1 MKTRDATWLSLF
13 ERDENSHLSLTERI
27 CSTVRGAVG
36 AGYLGSGDRLPASR
50 VLAIDLQVSR
60 ITVEAAYGR
69 LEAEG
74 YVVRRVGDGTF
85 VALTMPSTDARRKS
99 GRLIQAQLSR
109 RGSELVA
116 TGGCVDARVAHA
128 FTAGF
133 PDLPAFPHEIWR
145 RIAARKLRSDPMI
158 AMGYGDPQGLPEL
171 RSAISS
177 YLFQYRNV
185 QCSPEQIVV
194 TTSSQ
199 QALTLIF
206 TLLIDPGDPV
216 WVEDPCYTGAYTA
229 LVSAGAAVVGI
240 PVDEK
245 GICVPPASERPAPK
259 IAYLTPGHQYPT
271 GAILSM
277 ERRMQIVTD
286 AFLQNTWI
294 VEDDYDSEFR
304 YDAQALPSLQG
315 LDKRGRVIYVGTF
328 SKSMFP
334 SLRIGYM
341 VLPPGLVASFVT
353 ARTTQDGHPPY
364 LSQAIAAEFIA
375 EGHFT
380 AHIRQMR
387 RLYTSRCDCLL
398 ESLAEHVPRVWRTS
412 PERAGLQVTVC
423 ADVPSDLNVAR
434 DAKKAGL
441 ELACLSPLYIGDSA
455 RQGWMLGF
463 SALDNASIRAGAKKL
478 GRLLDGRA

>member
-1 MKTRDATWLSLF
+1 MKVRDATWLSLF
-13 ERDENSHLSLTERI
+13 ERDEGRPLSLTERI
-27 CSTVRGAVG
+27 CSAVRGAV
-36 AGYLGSGDRLPASR
+36 ASGYLGLGDRLPASR
-50 VLAIDLQVSR
+50 VLATDLRVSR

-85 VALTMPSTDARRKS
+85 VALTMPSTGARHPS
-99 GRLIQAQLSR
+99 PNLAQAQLSR
-109 RGSELVA
+109 RGLELVG
-116 TGGCVDARVAHA
+116 TGGCVDARSARA

-133 PDLPAFPHEIWR
+133 PDLRAFPHDIWR
-145 RIAARKLRSDPMI
+145 RIAARKLRTDPMV
-158 AMGYGDPQGLPEL
+158 ALAYGDPQGLPEL
-171 RSAISS
+171 RAAISS

-185 QCSPEQIVV
+185 QCSPEQIVI

-216 WVEDPCYTGAYTA
+216 WVEDPCYVGAYTA
-229 LVSAGAAVVGI
+229 LVSAGANVIGI
-240 PVDEK
+240 PVDES
-245 GICVPPASERPAPK
+245 GIAMPTALEGPAPK

-277 ERRMQIVTD
+277 ERRMQLLTD
-286 AFLQNTWI
+286 AALQNTWI

-304 YDAQALPSLQG
+304 YGEKALPSLQG

-334 SLRIGYM
+334 SLRIAYM
-341 VLPPGLVASFVT
+341 VLPSDLVAPFVT
-353 ARTTQDGHPPY
+353 ARTTHDGHPPY
-364 LSQAIAAEFIA
+364 LSQAITAEFVA

-380 AHIRQMR
+380 AHIRHMR

-398 ESLAEHVPRVWRTS
+398 ESLAKYAPRLSRTS
-412 PERAGLQVTVC
+412 LERAGLQVTVYS
-423 ADVPSDLNVAR
+423 DGPSDLDVAR
-434 DAKKAGL
+434 AAKKNEL
-441 ELACLSPLYIGDSA
+441 DLACLSPLYIGNSA

-463 SALDNASIRAGAKKL
+463 SALDNDAIRDGARKL
-478 GRLLDGRA
+478 GRLLDRL